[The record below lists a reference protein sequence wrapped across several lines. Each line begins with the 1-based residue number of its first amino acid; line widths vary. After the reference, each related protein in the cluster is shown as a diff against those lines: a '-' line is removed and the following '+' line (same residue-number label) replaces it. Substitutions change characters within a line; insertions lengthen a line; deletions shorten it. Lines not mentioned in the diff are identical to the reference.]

1 MNLSTSQASGPVA
14 HESDLDDTGERMLP
28 ETTKSSVFWEH
39 VYRYAFACRHVKG
52 LNVLDI
58 ASGEGYGTNALAQ
71 VAKSIVGVD
80 ISQDAIE
87 HAIRR
92 YHLDFRLGGA
102 ESIPVADCSIDAAVS
117 FETIEHV
124 SAPEKLVIELF
135 RVIPPE
141 GMLIISTPNKNLS
154 RREVTSNPFHCSE
167 LTISEFTALL
177 NPWFEIQEICSQG
190 LPCISLDRF
199 QKALSPIS
207 SRFAFWLRMQIQSA
221 LIRKTLPLC
230 DDGSS
235 ACRQHII
242 VSIPHLPNPTSNGWN
257 PYRIQPLRNTE
268 NGEPAYFVVIAKR
281 RFARLTG

>member
-1 MNLSTSQASGPVA
+1 
-14 HESDLDDTGERMLP
+14 MLP

-80 ISQDAIE
+80 ISQEAIE

-92 YHLDFRLGGA
+92 YHLDFRVGGA

-124 SAPEKLVIELF
+124 SVPENLVIELF
-135 RVIPPE
+135 RVIRPE
-141 GMLIISTPNKNLS
+141 GMLIISTPNKHLS
-154 RREVTSNPFHCSE
+154 QHEVISNPFHCSE

-177 NPWFEIQEICSQG
+177 NPWFEIKDISGQG
-190 LPCISLDRF
+190 FPCIALDRF
-199 QKALSPIS
+199 QKTLGSIS
-207 SRFAFWLRMQIQSA
+207 NRVAFWLRLKIQSA
-221 LIRKTLPLC
+221 IIQNSLPFY

-235 ACRQHII
+235 SCRQHII
-242 VSIPHLPNPTSNGWN
+242 ESIPLLPVSTSNKWN
-257 PYRIQPLRNTE
+257 PYAIQPINNSE
-268 NGEPAYFVVIAKR
+268 KGEPAYFVAIVKR
-281 RFARLTG
+281 RLARLAG